1 MKEAIC
7 GTKIRL
13 TVFHHKKE
21 TNEEKIVEDPKS
33 QVNTIAVLV
42 EEAEGF
48 LELSDLL
55 LRQLLRH
62 LRERERDLQFFA
74 VIINID
80 WNVHLLPVRVVCP

>member
-7 GTKIRL
+7 STKIRL

-62 LRERERDLQFFA
+62 LRERERERERERFA
-74 VIINID
+74 ILCCN
-80 WNVHLLPVRVVCP
+80 NKH